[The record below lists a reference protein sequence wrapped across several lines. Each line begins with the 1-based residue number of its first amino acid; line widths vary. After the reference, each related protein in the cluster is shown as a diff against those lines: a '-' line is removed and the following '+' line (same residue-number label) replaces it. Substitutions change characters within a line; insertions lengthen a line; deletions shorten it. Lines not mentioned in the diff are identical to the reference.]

1 MKKIYHLQNCST
13 CKRILSELKIGKDV
27 VLQDIKEEKISPEQ
41 LTEMAKLAGS
51 YEKLFSRVAMKYRIL
66 GLDKMELK
74 ESDYKKY
81 ILEEYTFLKRP
92 TIISGDKI
100 FIGSTKSTIEALKK
114 EFK

>member
-1 MKKIYHLQNCST
+1 MRGNPTGIKID
-13 CKRILSELKIGKDV
+13 KDF
-27 VLQDIKEEKISPEQ
+27 VLQDIKEEKITAEQ
-41 LTEMAKLAGS
+41 LAEMAQLAGS

-74 ESDYKKY
+74 ENDYKNY

-92 TIISGDKI
+92 AIISEDKI

-114 EFK
+114 AFK

>member
-1 MKKIYHLQNCST
+1 MKKIYYLGTCST

-27 VLQDIKEEKISPEQ
+27 VLQDIKEDKITEEQ
-41 LTEMAKLAGS
+41 LLEMAKLAGS

-66 GLDKMELK
+66 GLDKMALK
-74 ESDYKKY
+74 EKDFKKY

-92 TIISGDKI
+92 TIISDNKI

-114 EFK
+114 EFN

>member
-1 MKKIYHLQNCST
+1 MRKIYHLGSCST

-27 VLQDIKEEKISPEQ
+27 ALQDIKEEKITPAQ
-41 LTEMAKLAGS
+41 LAEMAKLAGS

-66 GLDKMELK
+66 GLDKMELG
-74 ESDYKKY
+74 EHDYKKY

-100 FIGSTKSTIEALKK
+100 FIGSTKATIEALKK
-114 EFK
+114 EFN

>member
-1 MKKIYHLQNCST
+1 MKKIYHLGNCST
-13 CKRILSELKIGKDV
+13 CKRILSEIHIDKDV
-27 VLQDIKEEKISPEQ
+27 VLQDIKEEKITAEQ
-41 LTEMAKLAGS
+41 LAEMAQLAGS

-74 ESDYKKY
+74 ENDYKNY

-92 TIISGDKI
+92 AIMSEDKI

-114 EFK
+114 AFK

>member
-1 MKKIYHLQNCST
+1 
-13 CKRILSELKIGKDV
+13 
-27 VLQDIKEEKISPEQ
+27 
-41 LTEMAKLAGS
+41 LTEN
-51 YEKLFSRVAMKYRIL
+51 
-66 GLDKMELK
+66 
-74 ESDYKKY
+74 DYKNY

>member
-1 MKKIYHLQNCST
+1 MKKIYHLGNCST
-13 CKRILSELKIGKDV
+13 CKRILSELKLGSDV
-27 VLQDIKEEKISPEQ
+27 VLQDIKEEKITAAQ
-41 LTEMAKLAGS
+41 LAEMAKLAGS

-74 ESDYKKY
+74 ENDYKKY

-92 TIISGDKI
+92 TIISGNKI
-100 FIGSTKSTIEALKK
+100 FIGSTKSTIQELKK

>member
-1 MKKIYHLQNCST
+1 MKKIYHLGNCST
-13 CKRILSELKIGKDV
+13 CKRILSELNITKDV
-27 VLQDIKEEKISPEQ
+27 VLQDIKEEKITPAQ
-41 LTEMAKLAGS
+41 LQEMAKLAGS

-66 GLDKMELK
+66 GLDKMTLSET
-74 ESDYKKY
+74 DYKKY

-92 TIISGDKI
+92 AIINGDKI

>member
-1 MKKIYHLQNCST
+1 MKKIYHLGNCST
-13 CKRILSELKIGKDV
+13 CKRILSEINIDKDV
-27 VLQDIKEEKISPEQ
+27 VLQDIKEEKISAEQ
-41 LTEMAKLAGS
+41 LAEMAQLAGS

-74 ESDYKKY
+74 ENDYKNY

-92 TIISGDKI
+92 AIICGDNI

-114 EFK
+114 AFK